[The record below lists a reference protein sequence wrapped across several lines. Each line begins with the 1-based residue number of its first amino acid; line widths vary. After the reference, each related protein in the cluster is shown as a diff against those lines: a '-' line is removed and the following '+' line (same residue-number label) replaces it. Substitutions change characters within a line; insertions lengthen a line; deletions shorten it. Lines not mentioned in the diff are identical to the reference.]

1 MVFQRRDTAVLTAD
15 KMVHKDA
22 NAWLKREKSIC
33 SRNWHVLVQSSA
45 VETGICFC
53 LAGITLFWVSLGLLG
68 ISFWSVLMQFEWQV
82 VCMYMSACVRFMIW
96 VIKMLCIIIF
106 GRALIFEIERQLLFL
121 TRMNIVFFTLEC
133 AVTTAAVYYGFGLT
147 SWSKWQLC
155 KYLCTYHGWDFSGSR
170 YFTKR

>member
-22 NAWLKREKSIC
+22 NARLKREKSIC

-121 TRMNIVFFTLEC
+121 TRMNIVSSLWN
-133 AVTTAAVYYGFGLT
+133 VL
-147 SWSKWQLC
+147 WQQQQCIMVLAFQDSNFNLVLLMTYFYKLC
-155 KYLCTYHGWDFSGSR
+155 WLR
-170 YFTKR
+170 